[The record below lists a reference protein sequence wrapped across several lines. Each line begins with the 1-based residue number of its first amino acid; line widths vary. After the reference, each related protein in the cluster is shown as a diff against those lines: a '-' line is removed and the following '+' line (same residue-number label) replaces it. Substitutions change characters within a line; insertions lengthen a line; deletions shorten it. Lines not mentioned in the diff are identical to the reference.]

1 MPNFTINKK
10 SVHFPIS
17 RVLVFMILILVGAF
31 ISMPIH
37 EFGHCLFYWAQ
48 GIPAGMSLMKE
59 FPLRDIS
66 VQEYAIG
73 SVGGILANIFFL
85 FALFFLGLFLHP
97 TYKKIKFIIAAL
109 FLGEGI
115 NLVLGSVLVLLRNK
129 PMVELSYTEEWL
141 GLPRHAFYWGALVL
155 TIILTILYIRRNR
168 INIRFKE
175 LGYFISLIIM
185 FMLIIGITQSFDK
198 TYFWS
203 KYPTIKIGDK
213 IIYNK
218 HK

>member
-1 MPNFTINKK
+1 MP
-10 SVHFPIS
+10 V
-17 RVLVFMILILVGAF
+17 
-31 ISMPIH
+31 H
-37 EFGHCLFYWAQ
+37 EFGHCLFYWTQ

-73 SVGGILANIFFL
+73 SLGGILANIFFL
-85 FALFFLGLFLHP
+85 FVLFFLDQLLHP
-97 TYKKIKFIIAAL
+97 VYKKIKFVIAAL
-109 FLGEGI
+109 FIGEGI
-115 NLVLGSVLVLLRNK
+115 NLFLGSVLVLLRNK

-141 GLPRHAFYWGALVL
+141 GLPRHSLYWGALVL
-155 TIILTILYIRRNR
+155 TILLTMLYIGRKR
-168 INIRFKE
+168 IRIRYKE
-175 LGYFISLIIM
+175 LVYFFSLIIM
-185 FMLIIGITQSFDK
+185 FMLIIVITQHFDR

-203 KYPTIKIGDK
+203 KYPTIKIGDE